1 MKKLKLWM
9 TQWLVDIG
17 SCLTELGDRMIWKGV
32 DMGDDLLRDDDEL
45 LKYAK
50 KKGIVRERT
59 PLSFHFDIYL
69 CNQSGKSGSSM
80 VQEVFRRSEWT
91 HSFSRPSKILFR
103 PHL

>member
-50 KKGIVRERT
+50 KKGIVRYELH
-59 PLSFHFDIYL
+59 PI
-69 CNQSGKSGSSM
+69 C
-80 VQEVFRRSEWT
+80 
-91 HSFSRPSKILFR
+91 
-103 PHL
+103 

>member
-45 LKYAK
+45 LKYA
-50 KKGIVRERT
+50 
-59 PLSFHFDIYL
+59 
-69 CNQSGKSGSSM
+69 
-80 VQEVFRRSEWT
+80 RRSFAVRNGPIRFPDHRKSFSVHICKGQFGHLPGDT
-91 HSFSRPSKILFR
+91 HSNNNYA
-103 PHL
+103 

>member
-1 MKKLKLWM
+1 MNTRKILSAIGTFAVVGAVSTAGAALWRCIVMKKLKLWM

-50 KKGIVRERT
+50 KKGIVR
-59 PLSFHFDIYL
+59 
-69 CNQSGKSGSSM
+69 
-80 VQEVFRRSEWT
+80 
-91 HSFSRPSKILFR
+91 
-103 PHL
+103 

>member
-50 KKGIVRERT
+50 KKGIVRR
-59 PLSFHFDIYL
+59 L
-69 CNQSGKSGSSM
+69 CRIKTKTKTNKKPGSH
-80 VQEVFRRSEWT
+80 R
-91 HSFSRPSKILFR
+91 
-103 PHL
+103 

>member
-9 TQWLVDIG
+9 TQWLLDIG

-50 KKGIVRERT
+50 KKGIVR
-59 PLSFHFDIYL
+59 
-69 CNQSGKSGSSM
+69 
-80 VQEVFRRSEWT
+80 
-91 HSFSRPSKILFR
+91 
-103 PHL
+103 

>member
-17 SCLTELGDRMIWKGV
+17 SWLTELGDRMIWKGA

-50 KKGIVRERT
+50 KKGIVR
-59 PLSFHFDIYL
+59 
-69 CNQSGKSGSSM
+69 
-80 VQEVFRRSEWT
+80 
-91 HSFSRPSKILFR
+91 
-103 PHL
+103 